1 MAPWLRT
8 YGSYQGREC
17 STRPCHGSGNVHSA
31 LEHSQLTYGYAIG
44 MSGMQLLRCWYCAI
58 PGLVRPPLLETHPA
72 ILLLGG
78 AALPIIK
85 WRNGGGGGG
94 GSGLETRSEQRF
106 HLRGLTQSMNSPS
119 VVVQYNRYCREPP
132 VGKLENIPENVDF
145 LVQKMHRLRV
155 GGIKGRTIQ

>member
-1 MAPWLRT
+1 MCRT
-8 YGSYQGREC
+8 I
-17 STRPCHGSGNVHSA
+17 TV
-31 LEHSQLTYGYAIG
+31 
-44 MSGMQLLRCWYCAI
+44 
-58 PGLVRPPLLETHPA
+58 GLVRARLETHSA

-85 WRNGGGGGG
+85 WRNGG

-106 HLRGLTQSMNSPS
+106 HLRGLTQSMNSPN